1 MYFLTEWTYI
11 ASATN
16 GILSGIMSPVSC
28 SRINGT
34 VLSVDGYPLKL
45 HKQQGLQAM
54 LKALPYLTVFSDRDP
69 PGSGRSARSEHSL
82 APSAMYASL
91 KSITQWPPSRENAR
105 RFTLVLSVAA
115 TLGSVLTY
123 VFSASFSVGLLLLQI
138 AATACVWV
146 QYRLSRKSIKFQPQ
160 ELADRLLQVQENE
173 RHRLSRELH
182 DDIGQLL
189 TAAKL
194 QSEWL
199 KRRLPPDSQE
209 QCTVLCDTLEETLN
223 KVRDVSAILNPR
235 QLISLGLEASLRAHL
250 LKTLANTSVQW
261 SLDCQQRLN
270 GIPEE
275 MAVAAFRITQ
285 EAVTNIL
292 RHAQAKNL
300 VVRLQRLPEGL
311 TLLISDDGAGFFPAA
326 NPGREGQRGMA
337 GMAERIEQLGGTL
350 SVVSE
355 PGKGTQIEA
364 LFPWA
369 PRALERASTNKVM
382 R

>member
-1 MYFLTEWTYI
+1 
-11 ASATN
+11 
-16 GILSGIMSPVSC
+16 
-28 SRINGT
+28 
-34 VLSVDGYPLKL
+34 
-45 HKQQGLQAM
+45 
-54 LKALPYLTVFSDRDP
+54 
-69 PGSGRSARSEHSL
+69 
-82 APSAMYASL
+82 MYASL
-91 KSITQWPPSRENAR
+91 KSIITWPPSRENAR
-105 RFTLVLSVAA
+105 RFTLMLCIGAA
-115 TLGSVLTY
+115 AGSLLTY
-123 VFSASFSVGLLLLQI
+123 GLAAPVSIGLLLI
-138 AATACVWV
+138 NVAAAVCVWI
-146 QYRLSRKSIKFQPQ
+146 QHRLSRKSIKFQPQ
-160 ELADRLLQVQENE
+160 ELADRLLEVQENE

-199 KRRLPPDSQE
+199 RRRLPDDLQE
-209 QCTVLCDTLEETLN
+209 QCSALCDTLEETLD

-235 QLISLGLEASLRAHL
+235 QLTSLGLEASLRAHL
-250 LKTLANTSVQW
+250 LKTLANTSIHW

-300 VVRLQRLPEGL
+300 LIRVQRLHQGL
-311 TLLISDDGAGFFPAA
+311 SLLISDDGLGFAPAA
-326 NPGREGQRGMA
+326 DPGREGQRGMA

-350 SVVSE
+350 NVTSE
-355 PGKGTQIEA
+355 PDKGTQIEA

>member
-1 MYFLTEWTYI
+1 L
-11 ASATN
+11 
-16 GILSGIMSPVSC
+16 
-28 SRINGT
+28 
-34 VLSVDGYPLKL
+34 
-45 HKQQGLQAM
+45 
-54 LKALPYLTVFSDRDP
+54 
-69 PGSGRSARSEHSL
+69 
-82 APSAMYASL
+82 
-91 KSITQWPPSRENAR
+91 
-105 RFTLVLSVAA
+105 
-115 TLGSVLTY
+115 LTY
-123 VFSASFSVGLLLLQI
+123 ALSTPLCLGLLLLDI

-160 ELADRLLQVQENE
+160 ELADRLLEVQENE

-199 KRRLPPDSQE
+199 KRRMPDDLQE
-209 QCTVLCDTLEETLN
+209 QCTALCDTLEETLN

-235 QLISLGLEASLRAHL
+235 QLTSLGLEASLRAHL
-250 LKTLANTSVQW
+250 LKTLANTNVHW

-300 VVRLQRLPEGL
+300 VIRVQRLPKGL
-311 TLLISDDGAGFFPAA
+311 TLLISDDGLGFAPAA

-350 SVVSE
+350 NVISE

>member
-1 MYFLTEWTYI
+1 M
-11 ASATN
+11 
-16 GILSGIMSPVSC
+16 
-28 SRINGT
+28 
-34 VLSVDGYPLKL
+34 
-45 HKQQGLQAM
+45 H
-54 LKALPYLTVFSDRDP
+54 
-69 PGSGRSARSEHSL
+69 
-82 APSAMYASL
+82 ASL
-91 KSITQWPPSRENAR
+91 KSIAKWQPSRENAR
-105 RFTLVLSVAA
+105 RFTLLLC
-115 TLGSVLTY
+115 LGSALGCVLTY
-123 VFSASFSVGLLLLQI
+123 SLSAQLSLGLLLLNV
-138 AATACVWV
+138 AAASSVWV
-146 QYRLSRKSIKFQPQ
+146 QHRLSRKSIKFQPQ

-199 KRRLPPDSQE
+199 KRRLPEDLQE
-209 QCTVLCDTLEETLN
+209 QSSALCETLDETLN

-235 QLISLGLEASLRAHL
+235 QLTSLGLEASLRAHL
-250 LKTLANTSVQW
+250 LKTLTNTSVNW

-275 MAVAAFRITQ
+275 MAVAAFRIAQ

-292 RHAQAKNL
+292 RHAQAQNL
-300 VVRLQRLPEGL
+300 LIRVQRLPQGL
-311 TLLISDDGAGFFPAA
+311 TLMISDDGQGFSPAA

-350 SVVSE
+350 NVISE
-355 PGKGTQIEA
+355 PGKGTRIEA

-369 PRALERASTNKVM
+369 PRALERASTNKVL